1 MDRDNSSALSGSP
14 IETSESV
21 LKWIFM
27 NFGEFEFLRENFSRI
42 TQNGFLLTWC
52 SIYIVLL
59 LSAYGDHWINSNTL
73 LLSYF
78 SQLLEQCLM
87 MVLITWFKNVIFEQ
101 KSPISVEAF
110 SIGGR
115 LGTGNFKIVFF
126 ELSDFRWKWRF
137 HWTEI
142 KIMNQ
147 IGWFKE
153 LNKVK
158 WNYFRPIEWI
168 TALILSILTEIE
180 SF

>member
-87 MVLITWFKNVIFEQ
+87 MVLITLFKIVIFEQ
-101 KSPISVEAF
+101 KSSISVKSF
-110 SIGGR
+110 RVISGR
-115 LGTGNFKIVFF
+115 ITL
-126 ELSDFRWKWRF
+126 KWRF
-137 HWTEI
+137 SSWVSFDQKWGFRSLGRKKLYLI
-142 KIMNQ
+142 Q
-147 IGWFKE
+147 IGWLKE

-158 WNYFRPIEWI
+158 WKYFWPIKW
-168 TALILSILTEIE
+168 ILTEIG

>member
-87 MVLITWFKNVIFEQ
+87 MVLITWSKRHLWAKIVNFGWVG
-101 KSPISVEAF
+101 

-115 LGTGNFKIVFF
+115 LGSGNFKMVFF
-126 ELSDFRWKWRF
+126 EMSDFRSKMVIASTGPEKF
-137 HWTEI
+137 HIWI
-142 KIMNQ
+142 KL
-147 IGWFKE
+147 GGLK
-153 LNKVK
+153 
-158 WNYFRPIEWI
+158 Y
-168 TALILSILTEIE
+168 
-180 SF
+180 